1 MKRRFIRAEYVLS
14 INILDIVQ
22 RCLQAIAMSEVLNP
36 LISQFGVG
44 GIGGFL
50 VGYAVKKIVKIIGF
64 FVGLSLLSLL
74 YLDHVGLIS
83 VNYGKLTEVIS
94 GLLQGAIET
103 FPVIVGYLPLATSF
117 TAGLTLGMMK
127 G

>member
-1 MKRRFIRAEYVLS
+1 
-14 INILDIVQ
+14 
-22 RCLQAIAMSEVLNP
+22 MSEVLNP
-36 LISQFGVG
+36 FISQFSAG

-64 FVGLSLLSLL
+64 LLGLSVLALF

-83 VNYGKLTEVIS
+83 VNYGRLTEAVS
-94 GLLQGAIET
+94 GFLQGAVEIL
-103 FPVIVGYLPLATSF
+103 PAIIGYLPLATSF
-117 TAGLTLGMMK
+117 TAGLALGIMK